1 MEETMASQERL
12 LILKMLQ
19 EGTISTEDALRLL
32 EASAASAGQENV
44 VETPLEQLADDPIAA
59 LAELTRTWEQGR

>member
-1 MEETMASQERL
+1 MEENMASQERL

-32 EASAASAGQENV
+32 EASSANA
-44 VETPLEQLADDPIAA
+44 EQ
-59 LAELTRTWEQGR
+59 